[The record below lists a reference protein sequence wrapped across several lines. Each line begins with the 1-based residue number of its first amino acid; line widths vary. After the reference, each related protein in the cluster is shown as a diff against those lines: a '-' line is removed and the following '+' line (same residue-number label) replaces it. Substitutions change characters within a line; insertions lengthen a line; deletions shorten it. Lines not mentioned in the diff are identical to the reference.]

1 MPANLKTIGGSA
13 FYNCNKVDAFDFTQ
27 CTQLTSIGSSA
38 FENCKA
44 DAVFTVKAGG
54 NIKNL
59 LLNSKSGIKASQ
71 ITEVP

>member
-1 MPANLKTIGGSA
+1 MPANLKTIKIRT
-13 FYNCNKVDAFDFTQ
+13 FYNCNKVDAFDFSH
-27 CTQLTSIGSSA
+27 CTQLTSIDNLA
-38 FENCKA
+38 FRGCKA

-59 LLNSKSGIKASQ
+59 LLDSKSGIKASQ